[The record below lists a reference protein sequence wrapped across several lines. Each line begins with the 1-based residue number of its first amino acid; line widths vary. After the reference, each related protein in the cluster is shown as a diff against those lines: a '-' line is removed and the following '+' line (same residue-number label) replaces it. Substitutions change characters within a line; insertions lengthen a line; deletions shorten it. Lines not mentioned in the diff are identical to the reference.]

1 MLGVGSSRRFHAT
14 TAAAL
19 ASALPAARALAVSR
33 APRSPP
39 SFTPRRLA
47 AERALCGFVL
57 LRERSSAPSL
67 HPGAGGK
74 SRPVVTAA
82 GRGAWQDAPSG
93 DSGQLLRVRICVFT
107 VTLSRFSC
115 SWRSWRSLVTFFFLH
130 RAAALASSKR
140 RLALRSA
147 A

>member
-93 DSGQLLRVRICVFT
+93 EWSIAPGENMRIHSYIIALL
-107 VTLSRFSC
+107 L
-115 SWRSWRSLVTFFFLH
+115 FL
-130 RAAALASSKR
+130 AVVAIVSYVLLPS
-140 RLALRSA
+140 
-147 A
+147 

>member
-1 MLGVGSSRRFHAT
+1 MKLGSSGAQGSG
-14 TAAAL
+14 AANL
-19 ASALPAARALAVSR
+19 ADARSVRLAR
-33 APRSPP
+33 DFARQAGLNLD
-39 SFTPRRLA
+39 FTPRRLA

-130 RAAALASSKR
+130 RAAALASSKG